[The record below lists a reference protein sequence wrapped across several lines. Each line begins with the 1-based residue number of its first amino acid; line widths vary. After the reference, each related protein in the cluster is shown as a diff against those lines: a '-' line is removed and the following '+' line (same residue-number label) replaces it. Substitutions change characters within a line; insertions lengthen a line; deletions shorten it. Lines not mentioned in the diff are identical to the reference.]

1 MRSNHR
7 LDEEV
12 EAMDEDNEDAM
23 VVVRVGFRDTI
34 SQHLFDEE
42 SNDEEALD
50 GCTEYGIDLDCIR
63 SC

>member
-63 SC
+63 AC

>member
-1 MRSNHR
+1 
-7 LDEEV
+7 
-12 EAMDEDNEDAM
+12 MDEDNEDAM

-63 SC
+63 ACQKKRIDVGAISIN